1 MSKVERRDGGLVLHD
16 RQRTEAPDSTAVPA
30 VEVRRASKRF
40 GSVTAVD
47 DVTITLAHG
56 EFLTL
61 VGPSGCGKS
70 TLLRIIAGLL
80 EPDAGEILL
89 GGRLVSA
96 PGSWVPPEDRGVGLV
111 FQENT
116 LFPHLTVAGNIG
128 FGLARK
134 SKGEVSRRV
143 AEVLELVELPSHA
156 ERYPHELSG
165 GERQRVALARA
176 IAPQPTVL
184 LLDEPFA
191 NLDPN
196 LRAQVRM
203 HTVEI
208 LRRANASA
216 LFVTHDQQ
224 EAMSVGD
231 RVAVMGAGRIE
242 QIGSPKTVFHLPE
255 SQFVASSLGEAY
267 FLPASYSGNGN
278 LHTEAGSCRAP
289 EGLAGEDLEI
299 MVRPHDVTFT
309 IDPDADSTVT
319 AVEFLGAF
327 MLYEVEL
334 GSGRRLRCLLPHTVE
349 VEPGTKVKVHL
360 EHGHVPVVL
369 PASGRDG

>member
-1 MSKVERRDGGLVLHD
+1 MSKLEQRDGGLALHT
-16 RQRTEAPDSTAVPA
+16 RHSSAPENSAVPA
-30 VEVRRASKRF
+30 VEVRGVTKRF
-40 GSVTAVD
+40 GATVAVD
-47 DVTITLAHG
+47 DVSVTLAEG

-70 TLLRIIAGLL
+70 TLLRMVAGLL

-89 GGRLVSA
+89 AGRTVS
-96 PGSWVPPEDRGVGLV
+96 GSGRWVPPEDRAAGLV

-134 SKGEVSRRV
+134 SRGEVARRV
-143 AEVLELVELPSHA
+143 AEVLELVELPSYGD
-156 ERYPHELSG
+156 RYPHELSG

-196 LRAQVRM
+196 LRAQVRA

-208 LRRANASA
+208 LRRAKASA

-242 QIGSPKTVFHLPE
+242 QIGTPKSVFHQPE

-267 FLPASYSGNGN
+267 FLPARYSGNGT
-278 LHTEAGSCRAP
+278 LETEAGSCPAP
-289 EGLAGEDLEI
+289 QGLLEEDLEI

-309 IDPDADSTVT
+309 ADPEGDSIVT
-319 AVEFLGAF
+319 AVEFHGAF
-327 MLYEVEL
+327 LLYEVQL
-334 GSGRRLRCLLPHTVE
+334 PSGRRLRCLMPHTAE
-349 VEPGTKVKVHL
+349 SEPGTRVRVHL
-360 EHGHVPVVL
+360 GHGHVPVVL
-369 PASGRDG
+369 PAARRP

>member
-1 MSKVERRDGGLVLHD
+1 MSKRDGGLVLQE
-16 RQRTEAPDSTAVPA
+16 RQSTAPVNPAVPA
-30 VEVRRASKRF
+30 VEVRGVSKRF
-40 GSVTAVD
+40 GSTVAVD
-47 DVTITLAHG
+47 NVSVTLAEG

-70 TLLRIIAGLL
+70 TLLRMVAGLL

-89 GGRLVSA
+89 GGRTVSG
-96 PGSWVPPEDRGVGLV
+96 PGRWVPPEDRAVGLV

-128 FGLARK
+128 FGLARR
-134 SKGEVSRRV
+134 SKGEIARRV
-143 AEVLELVELPSHA
+143 AEVLELVELPSYGD
-156 ERYPHELSG
+156 RYPHELSG

-196 LRAQVRM
+196 LRAQVRA

-208 LRRANASA
+208 LRRAKASA
-216 LFVTHDQQ
+216 LFGTHDQQ

-242 QIGSPKTVFHLPE
+242 QIGTPKSVFHHPE
-255 SQFVASSLGEAY
+255 TQFVASSLGEAY
-267 FLPASYSGNGN
+267 FLPVRYAGNGT
-278 LHTEAGSCRAP
+278 LHTEAGSCPAP
-289 EGLAGEDLEI
+289 QGLSGENLEI
-299 MVRPHDVTFT
+299 MVRPHDVTFVP
-309 IDPDADSTVT
+309 DPHGDSVVT
-319 AVEFLGAF
+319 GVEFLGAF
-327 MLYEVEL
+327 LLYEVQL
-334 GSGRRLRCLLPHTVE
+334 SSGRRLRCLMPHTAE
-349 VEPGTKVKVHL
+349 AQPGDPVRVQH

-369 PASGRDG
+369 P